1 MFKENERLHEIFEKK
16 NEFESIKFIEDQ
28 QTIKHEFSSIL
39 AGKPLK

>member
-1 MFKENERLHEIFEKK
+1 MFIDIEWPYEIFEKK